1 MIHYTKFVKYHGQM
15 VTLTRISLNDAR
27 FYFNIGYDIYIVQ
40 DLTEFDKKEELRLLF
55 NANRNQGIKNFDD
68 VVKLDLEYIDQ
79 WSLWLDCKLLLQ
91 TIGVVLFRRGS
102 K

>member
-1 MIHYTKFVKYHGQM
+1 MSLVGTRPPTNNEFEQYNSYYRRRLCITPG
-15 VTLTRISLNDAR
+15 LTGMWQVNGRSD
-27 FYFNIGYDIYIVQ
+27 
-40 DLTEFDKKEELRLLF
+40 
-55 NANRNQGIKNFDD
+55 IKNFDD